1 LLIPERIK
9 CEAVEISPE
18 HRDKILYR
26 LTALWAFIESGLG
39 GILHALKFPFTG
51 LIIAGF
57 ALLLITLILHYSGK
71 NKKFIFTSLMIV
83 LLVKMVL
90 SPHTSP
96 TAYFAVTFQ
105 ALTLYAIVKLFGLNR
120 FALFAGFVIA
130 ILESAFQK
138 LIVLTL
144 VGGFTFWHSVQS
156 FIEWV
161 QQSVFSSAGFLSV
174 KLMVFIYL
182 SIYLVGAILWAW
194 LTFRI
199 LNDLQ
204 RHLFANRALQLD
216 DVNDLDTVPKSQRK
230 SFIFLILM
238 ICIVVTGLA
247 WMGFRQKDVLF
258 YLLRVISIIFLWY
271 YIIGPLL
278 TGLIKKYLYK
288 KMPSYQAKVDDVLD
302 IFPKIKKVVTYNWL
316 ISAKYRFLERIYQ
329 FILGTI
335 VMVLALE

>member
-1 LLIPERIK
+1 MILL
-9 CEAVEISPE
+9 
-18 HRDKILYR
+18 
-26 LTALWAFIESGLG
+26 
-39 GILHALKFPFTG
+39 
-51 LIIAGF
+51 
-57 ALLLITLILHYSGK
+57 
-71 NKKFIFTSLMIV
+71 
-83 LLVKMVL
+83 
-90 SPHTSP
+90 
-96 TAYFAVTFQ
+96 
-105 ALTLYAIVKLFGLNR
+105 
-120 FALFAGFVIA
+120 
-130 ILESAFQK
+130 
-138 LIVLTL
+138 
-144 VGGFTFWHSVQS
+144 
-156 FIEWV
+156 
-161 QQSVFSSAGFLSV
+161 
-174 KLMVFIYL
+174 YL

-204 RHLFANRALQLD
+204 RHLFANRTLQLD
-216 DVNDLDTVPKSQRK
+216 VVNDLDTVPKSQRRN
-230 SFIFLILM
+230 FIFPILM
-238 ICIVVTGLA
+238 ICIVVTGLV

-302 IFPKIKKVVTYNWL
+302 IFPRIKKVVTYNWL